1 MRLRRVKALILI
13 CVALFFFAYMI
24 YSGGS
29 TGGFVALVIGL
40 VCGLIGVL
48 YLREGKKDSTG
59 NRRQRRYKTGKEIR
73 IDAKKAAKP
82 VAKAKKK

>member
-1 MRLRRVKALILI
+1 MGKKTLKKKNATKVPDKVQHNKKNRIKAIFLL

-29 TGGFVALVIGL
+29 IGSFFSLIIGL

-48 YLREGKKDSTG
+48 YLREGKKG
-59 NRRQRRYKTGKEIR
+59 C
-73 IDAKKAAKP
+73 
-82 VAKAKKK
+82 

>member
-1 MRLRRVKALILI
+1 MGKKTLKKKNAKALPGKAQQKKTNRIKAILLL

-29 TGGFVALVIGL
+29 IGSFFALVIGL

-48 YLREGKKDSTG
+48 YLREGKK
-59 NRRQRRYKTGKEIR
+59 RR
-73 IDAKKAAKP
+73 
-82 VAKAKKK
+82 

>member
-1 MRLRRVKALILI
+1 MGKKTLKKKNAKTVPGKAQQKKTNRIKATLLL

-29 TGGFVALVIGL
+29 ISSFFSLIIGL

-48 YLREGKKDSTG
+48 YLRAGKKG
-59 NRRQRRYKTGKEIR
+59 H
-73 IDAKKAAKP
+73 
-82 VAKAKKK
+82 

>member
-1 MRLRRVKALILI
+1 MGKKTLKKKNAKQVEGKAQQKKTNRSKAILLL

-29 TGGFVALVIGL
+29 IGSFFALVIGL

-48 YLREGKKDSTG
+48 YLREGKKD
-59 NRRQRRYKTGKEIR
+59 R
-73 IDAKKAAKP
+73 
-82 VAKAKKK
+82 